1 MRHNGDRDLL
11 PTVGSPGDL
20 DATVEPDSDE
30 RRGTNDQR
38 DDCAGGAPSTPDALT
53 DVPHCHHDS
62 PSSQLPLWRGP
73 RRPVVG
79 GTLSGE

>member
-1 MRHNGDRDLL
+1 MLEVQELHAYLDLGL
-11 PTVGSPGDL
+11 YVGITGWI
-20 DATVEPDSDE
+20 SDE